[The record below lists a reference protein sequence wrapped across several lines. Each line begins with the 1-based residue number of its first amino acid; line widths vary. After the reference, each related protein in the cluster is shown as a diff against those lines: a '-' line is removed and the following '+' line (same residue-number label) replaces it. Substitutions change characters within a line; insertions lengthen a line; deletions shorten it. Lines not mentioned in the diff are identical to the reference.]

1 MVKVIMGLK
10 GSGKTKQLIDAIN
23 TSIKTESGSMVC
35 IEKGNS
41 LTYDIKPQVRLIRAD
56 EFLVDSYPVMAGFV
70 CGIMA
75 GDYDMLLCTTIIEN
89 GLDIPNANTIIINQ
103 AQKVS
108 GVRIFLIKLKA
119 FPEIDGGAGKITHP
133 GLFQTDIIIDV

>member
-1 MVKVIMGLK
+1 MVKLIVGKK
-10 GSGKTKQLIDAIN
+10 GTGKTKHLVDLVHQASD
-23 TSIKTESGSMVC
+23 TSKGNVVC

-75 GDYDMLLCTTIIEN
+75 GDYDCTDIFVDATLKIVGRDYEKVGEMFDKLAKISADTTITC
-89 GLDIPNANTIIINQ
+89 TISADNSELSDNMKKYI
-103 AQKVS
+103 V
-108 GVRIFLIKLKA
+108 
-119 FPEIDGGAGKITHP
+119 
-133 GLFQTDIIIDV
+133 